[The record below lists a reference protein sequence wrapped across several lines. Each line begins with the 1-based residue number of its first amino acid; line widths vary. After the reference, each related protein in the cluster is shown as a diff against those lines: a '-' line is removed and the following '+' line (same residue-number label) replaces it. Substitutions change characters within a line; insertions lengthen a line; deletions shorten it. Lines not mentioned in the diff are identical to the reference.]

1 VCHVCHKRRQ
11 LVLSSGLWHPGCDVD
26 EDVPLAR
33 EVDRRLKELD
43 VSTCICMSSN
53 YTLLLLFDTYWHTN
67 ASGQSIYQYKVY
79 LITYSITKVR
89 IT

>member
-1 VCHVCHKRRQ
+1 MCHVCHKRRQ

-53 YTLLLLFDTYWHTN
+53 YT
-67 ASGQSIYQYKVY
+67 
-79 LITYSITKVR
+79 
-89 IT
+89 

>member
-1 VCHVCHKRRQ
+1 MEWVCHVCHKRRQ

-53 YTLLLLFDTYWHTN
+53 YT
-67 ASGQSIYQYKVY
+67 
-79 LITYSITKVR
+79 
-89 IT
+89 